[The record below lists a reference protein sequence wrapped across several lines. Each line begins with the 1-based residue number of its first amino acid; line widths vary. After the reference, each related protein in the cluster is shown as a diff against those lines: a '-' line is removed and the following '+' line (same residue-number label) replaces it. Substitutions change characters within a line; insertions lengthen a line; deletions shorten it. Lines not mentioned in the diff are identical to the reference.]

1 MIVSK
6 QFPGDSKEVASAQHE
21 VYYEAL
27 AIIVKKCNQYA
38 IFARRVIL
46 SEKFQ
51 TWGSVDSFDHRTL
64 QFQHDLLATV
74 WRYTTQASQL
84 RLDCNEDERSIQLRW
99 LDWLAA
105 EVNSWIERP
114 EWVRFVQIILEN
126 QNTPVGQKT
135 ETILSLEIM
144 NYFSEV
150 PWKEEMKLAFISELE
165 KKSNI

>member
-6 QFPGDSKEVASAQHE
+6 QFPGDSEEVASAQHE
-21 VYYEAL
+21 VYNKAL

-84 RLDCNEDERSIQLRW
+84 RLDCSEDERSIQLRW

-114 EWVRFVQIILEN
+114 EWVRLVQIILEN
-126 QNTPVGQKT
+126 QNTPLGQRT
-135 ETILSLEIM
+135 ETLLSLQIM
-144 NYFSEV
+144 DYFPDV
-150 PWKEEMKLAFISELE
+150 PWDSNLKYALVREVSE
-165 KKSNI
+165 